1 MKKIFFL
8 LCVSIG
14 LNLYATTVGDLTSAV
29 CKDTT
34 YPCDICSNENS
45 TMAQCKCEAG
55 TSWNSTL
62 KICETAKDACTSPAY
77 WNDEKKTCE
86 AVVTSTYAPQLV
98 KSFAVGSGS
107 CSHGEWSSEYP
118 QAWLTQMQNSGG
130 DGQITYNISKPVI
143 DLFWNDNSLPSAS
156 LATGMTY
163 MTPVIVPGS
172 SGAIRV
178 KLPYS
183 GRTGS
188 FRTVGSQIDINN
200 GYVCWYPDGCRCDRT
215 SLWMSM
221 ISKCDT
227 GDTEVLPGVCSKRT
241 YITKPSNCLTPNIGV
256 TSAGKCYQPTVC
268 PLGSYTCVS
277 STTNGGGSIDNTD
290 TTQGAT
296 DKNPNGTTNSSGQ
309 CSGKI
314 YIFNGKDMRCRPPGM
329 QTGYSDCCTKTDSW
343 FGLTKCG
350 TSEVA
355 LGKARVSGNSGD
367 GYCHYVGSYCAEE
380 WNLGLTKICVQK
392 KKTYCC
398 FNGLLGRVIQ
408 EQGRP
413 QLGIGWGSSE
423 APECRGFTPDEF
435 QKLDFSKIDLGEFT
449 QAVTANAAAN
459 INKNLGPQINAE
471 IDRFNSTIK

>member
-1 MKKIFFL
+1 MKKIIFL

-29 CKDTT
+29 CKDAT

-62 KICETAKDACTSPAY
+62 KICESAKDACTSPAY
-77 WNDEKKTCE
+77 WNDTKKTCE
-86 AVVTSTYAPQLV
+86 AIVTSTYAATTKETFPTRAV
-98 KSFAVGSGS
+98 RTGDYYYCNSSGWYIDAGKCKSGRWDECAATLDSVHAYCDTSVYVLG
-107 CSHGEWSSEYP
+107 YY
-118 QAWLTQMQNSGG
+118 NSGG
-130 DGQITYNISKPVI
+130 KISINTFSPWQGDGHNWGGNACTYRPDTCK
-143 DLFWNDNSLPSAS
+143 
-156 LATGMTY
+156 
-163 MTPVIVPGS
+163 VIVES
-172 SGAIRV
+172 C
-178 KLPYS
+178 
-183 GRTGS
+183 
-188 FRTVGSQIDINN
+188 N
-200 GYVCWYPDGCRCDRT
+200 
-215 SLWMSM
+215 
-221 ISKCDT
+221 T
-227 GDTEVLPGVCSKRT
+227 GDGDPVNGICVHKEI
-241 YITKPSNCLTPNIGV
+241 ITKASNCVAPSSGV
-256 TSAGKCYQPTVC
+256 TSSGKCYQNTSC
-268 PLGSYTCVS
+268 PLGNYTCA
-277 STTNGGGSIDNTD
+277 STTANGGGTIDNTD

-296 DKNPNGTTNSSGQ
+296 DKTANGTTNSSGQ

-380 WNLGLTKICVQK
+380 WNLGVTKICVQK

-413 QLGIGWGSSE
+413 QLGIGWGSAE
-423 APECRGFTPDEF
+423 GPECRGFTPDEF

>member
-1 MKKIFFL
+1 MKKIIFL

-29 CKDTT
+29 CKDAT
-34 YPCDICSNENS
+34 YPCDICSNESS
-45 TMAQCKCEAG
+45 TMAQCKCDTG

-77 WNDEKKTCE
+77 WNNNLKRCE
-86 AVVTSTYAPQLV
+86 AKVPSYVAPTDYPYIAWAVNGTEITSNQITKSSGKNGCTYAGIKVFSGENCGQAPFNYSTPTSYATL
-98 KSFAVGSGS
+98 GSTRHTCTS
-107 CSHGEWSSEYP
+107 NW
-118 QAWLTQMQNSGG
+118 
-130 DGQITYNISKPVI
+130 
-143 DLFWNDNSLPSAS
+143 WNDPGLDYICSQFTKKLCSDGTLPINGQCIELLTIAK
-156 LATGMTY
+156 
-163 MTPVIVPGS
+163 PNNCS
-172 SGAIRV
+172 S
-178 KLPYS
+178 
-183 GRTGS
+183 
-188 FRTVGSQIDINN
+188 
-200 GYVCWYPDGCRCDRT
+200 
-215 SLWMSM
+215 
-221 ISKCDT
+221 
-227 GDTEVLPGVCSKRT
+227 
-241 YITKPSNCLTPNIGV
+241 PSTGV
-256 TSAGKCYQPTVC
+256 TSSGKCYQPTSC
-268 PLGSYTCVS
+268 PLGNYSCT
-277 STTNGGGSIDNTD
+277 STATGGGTIDNTD

-296 DKNPNGTTNSSGQ
+296 DKTANGTTNSSGQ

-367 GYCHYVGSYCAEE
+367 GYCHYVGDYCAEE
-380 WNLGLTKICVQK
+380 WNLGVTKICVQK